1 MITSLESILEAHPF
15 FKGLKP
21 EYTNLIVGCASNVRF
36 EAGEEIHREGE
47 AADKFYIIRQGK
59 VAIEIFV
66 PGRGDVT
73 IETLG
78 EGEILGWSWLFPP
91 YQWYSNARSL
101 ELTRAIALD
110 GKCLRSKCEND
121 PALGFELVKRLAQIM
136 MHRLHAVRLQL
147 LDLYKTEYHPG
158 PKGNGKSK

>member
-15 FKGLKP
+15 LKGLKP
-21 EYTNLIVGCASNVRF
+21 EYTNLIVGCASNIRF
-36 EAGEEIHREGE
+36 EAGKEIHREGE
-47 AADKFYIIRQGK
+47 EADTFYIIRHGK

-66 PGRGDVT
+66 PGRGNIT

-91 YQWYSNARSL
+91 FRWHANARAL

-121 PALGFELVKRLAQIM
+121 PALGFELIKRLARIM
-136 MHRLHAVRLQL
+136 MDRLHGFRLQL
-147 LDLYKTEYHPG
+147 LDLYKTESHQVR
-158 PKGNGKSK
+158 K